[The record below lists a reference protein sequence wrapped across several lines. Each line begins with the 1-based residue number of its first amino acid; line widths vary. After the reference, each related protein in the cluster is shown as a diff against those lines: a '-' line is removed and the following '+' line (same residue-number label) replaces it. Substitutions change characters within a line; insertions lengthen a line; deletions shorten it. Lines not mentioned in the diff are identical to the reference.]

1 MSIILKDVTK
11 ENWMECINLRSSKD
25 RINSIFEEFVAS
37 NAFSIAQSKIEEEW
51 VTKAIYDNETLIGF
65 TMYGF
70 YEKYKFYEISR
81 LMIDYKF
88 QQRGYGTQA
97 LLKIIDEMKNYKN
110 CKEIFLTIGQGNEI
124 AIKIYKEIGFK
135 DTGRIIANELVY
147 KLEL

>member
-1 MSIILKDVTK
+1 MNIILKDVTK

-25 RINSIFEEFVAS
+25 KVNSIFEEFVAS

>member
-1 MSIILKDVTK
+1 
-11 ENWMECINLRSSKD
+11 
-25 RINSIFEEFVAS
+25 
-37 NAFSIAQSKIEEEW
+37 
-51 VTKAIYDNETLIGF
+51 
-65 TMYGF
+65 
-70 YEKYKFYEISR
+70 
-81 LMIDYKF
+81 MIDYKF

-110 CKEIFLTIGQGNEI
+110 CKEIFLTVGQGNEI

>member
-1 MSIILKDVTK
+1 MSISLKDVTK

-25 RINSIFEEFVAS
+25 KVNSIFEEFVAS

>member
-1 MSIILKDVTK
+1 MNIILKDVTK

-25 RINSIFEEFVAS
+25 RVNSIFEEFVAS